1 MINTKLIK
9 MEENEAFALEM
20 ASKIWKDGG
29 LVAFSTEDGIWIGSQ
44 WIG

>member
-1 MINTKLIK
+1 

-29 LVAFSTEDGIWIGSQ
+29 WVAFPTETV
-44 WIG
+44 